1 MNIQV
6 VSSVIAS
13 IKISDIGQV
22 AGAEDVLEIVLHIIN
37 VRIFKRLVWWIQYL
51 WNGAYYATSFKTE
64 EYCRII
70 SGVMMSSYSFMQCY
84 KWLLQVTASL

>member
-1 MNIQV
+1 MKIQV

-37 VRIFKRLVWWIQYL
+37 VRIFKRLV
-51 WNGAYYATSFKTE
+51 
-64 EYCRII
+64 
-70 SGVMMSSYSFMQCY
+70 
-84 KWLLQVTASL
+84 